1 MVLALAPGLA
11 LHSGLSCNAFA
22 TRHCAHTLQV
32 VAPKRAALA
41 EANKRLD
48 GANKKLSGIRAKVKE
63 LQDRVA
69 ALEESLMRATEDKNN
84 AVAQVGRRLGAEG
97 RSRAGALPNGTNG
110 MPATLLHSGRM
121 LPKPPLVPIPT
132 PPRAGGAHSQQG
144 SAGTAPHYRA
154 SGRVHALD
162 GEHSNDGCHGGQ
174 PGRRCASVGLFCQL
188 CRCGAGQEWESGL
201 PRCGGAECAAGWSCG
216 CAPPTHL
223 NQSFAPPPRSLF
235 GSIPC

>member
-11 LHSGLSCNAFA
+11 LHSSLSCNASA
-22 TRHCAHTLQV
+22 TDHCAHALQV

-84 AVAQVGRRLGAEG
+84 AVAQVGRHLGAEG
-97 RSRAGALPNGTNG
+97 RGRSLRCQMAHYGLPV
-110 MPATLLHSGRM
+110 ALLHSGPM
-121 LPKPPLVPIPT
+121 LPRTQLVSIPT

-144 SAGTAPHYRA
+144 SAGTAPDYGA

-162 GEHSNDGCHGGQ
+162 GEHSNDGCRRGQ
-174 PGRRCASVGLFCQL
+174 PGRRCASFGLFCQL
-188 CRCGAGQEWESGL
+188 CGCGAGLEWE
-201 PRCGGAECAAGWSCG
+201 EWAAAVWWRRGRSQLVMQLG
-216 CAPPTHL
+216 TIHPS
-223 NQSFAPPPRSLF
+223 QSVND
-235 GSIPC
+235 